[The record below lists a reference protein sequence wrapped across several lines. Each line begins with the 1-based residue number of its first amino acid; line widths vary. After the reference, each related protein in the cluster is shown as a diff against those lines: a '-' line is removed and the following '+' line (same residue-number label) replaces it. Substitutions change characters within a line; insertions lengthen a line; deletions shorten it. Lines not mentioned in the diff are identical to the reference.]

1 MTKTYQEMYKEKL
14 ITPEEAARLIE
25 SGDYLLYGGFLGQP
39 HDFDRALAARK
50 EELYDVNIFVG
61 SSILPPLST
70 ATCDPT
76 HEHFTCNSVYF
87 SAVDRKLHDK
97 NLIFYQPLHF
107 SQGQEVFRRHYY
119 PPYTYVGQ
127 VAPMDKNGF
136 FSFGPANLYSM
147 EGCLQAG
154 RIILEVNENMPRV
167 PGGSEDS
174 IHISLVDYVIEG
186 SNTPLFELPPPPE
199 PTKED
204 IAIAKYLME
213 EIPDR
218 ACLQLGI
225 GSLPNLLGEYLA
237 DSDLKDLGIHTEI
250 FMDSMVHLFEKGK
263 ITNRY
268 KTIDRG
274 KIAFTFALGSNNLYE
289 FMRDNPLMASHPAEY
304 TNDPRNISRN
314 DNVISINNA
323 IEIDLFAQV
332 CSESS
337 GTRQISGT
345 GGQLDF
351 VQGAWYSKG
360 GKSFLCIN
368 STYTDKEGNMH
379 SRIRPTLPN
388 GSIVTTPRTC
398 VDYIVTEYGIAH
410 IKSNPT
416 WRRAELLI
424 ELAHPNFR
432 DELIKEAEKMKIWR
446 RSNKR

>member
-1 MTKTYQEMYKEKL
+1 MNKTYMEMYQEKL
-14 ITPEEAARLIE
+14 ISPQKAASLIS
-25 SGDYLLYGGFLGQP
+25 SGDYFLYGAFLGQP
-39 HDFDRALAARK
+39 HDFDKALAERK
-50 EELYDVNIFVG
+50 EELRDITIFYG

-70 ATCDPT
+70 AICDPS

-87 SAVDRKLHDK
+87 SAIDRRLHDN
-97 NLIFYQPLHF
+97 NLIFYQPMHF
-107 SQGQEVFRRHYY
+107 SHGQEIFRRHYY

-127 VAPMDKNGF
+127 VAPMDENGF
-136 FSFGPANLYSM
+136 FSFGPANLYSL

-154 RIILEVNENMPRV
+154 RVILEVNENMPRV

-174 IHISLVDYVIEG
+174 IHISLVDYIVEG
-186 SNTPLFELPPPPE
+186 SNTPLFEMPPSPE

-204 IAIAKYLME
+204 IAIANHLIN

-225 GSLPNLLGEYLA
+225 GSLPNLLGEYIA
-237 DSDLKDLGIHTEI
+237 DSDLKDLGLHTEI
-250 FMDSMVHLFEKGK
+250 FMDSMIRLFESGRV
-263 ITNRY
+263 TNRY
-268 KTIDRG
+268 KAIDRG
-274 KIAFTFALGSNNLYE
+274 KIAFTFALGSKDLYE

-304 TNDPRNISRN
+304 TNDPRIISRN

-332 CSESS
+332 SSESS

-345 GGQLDF
+345 GGQVDF

-368 STYTDKEGNMH
+368 STYTDKNGQVH
-379 SRIRPTLPN
+379 SRITPTLSA
-388 GSIVTTPRTC
+388 GSIVTTSRTF

-416 WRRAELLI
+416 WKRAELLI
-424 ELAHPNFR
+424 ELAHPDFR
-432 DELIKEAEKMKIWR
+432 DDLVKEAEKMKIWR
-446 RSNKR
+446 RTNKK